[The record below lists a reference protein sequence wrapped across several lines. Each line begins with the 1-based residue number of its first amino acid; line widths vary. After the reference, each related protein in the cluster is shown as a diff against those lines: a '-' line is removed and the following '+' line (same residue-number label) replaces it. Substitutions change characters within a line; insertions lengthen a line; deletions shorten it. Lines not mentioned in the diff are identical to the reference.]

1 MLSNLENNLK
11 SRDRNL
17 NFNLSDATSMQVL
30 DNQGREN
37 APKYPTSSQPNPEV
51 RSKREYDNYFNTFS
65 NGSNKNKSNKEPCEA
80 LKKTSKIAQE
90 ESSTSTALKSL
101 KKNSSSMESPSGRK
115 LIRTPTQVN
124 SFTSNQ
130 IFSKQCPNPFLLTY
144 RKDCYWS

>member
-30 DNQGREN
+30 DNQGKEN
-37 APKYPTSSQPNPEV
+37 APAPRNKLPTSSQQNPET
-51 RSKREYDNYFNTFS
+51 RSKREYDNYFNTFH
-65 NGSNKNKSNKEPCEA
+65 NGSNKNQSNKEPCEP
-80 LKKTSKIAQE
+80 LKNTSKIAQE

-124 SFTSNQ
+124 SS
-130 IFSKQCPNPFLLTY
+130 IE
-144 RKDCYWS
+144 